1 MNSALLMEPDLSGK
15 RRRFAR
21 TLIEAKGAPRQES
34 VEDLAARIR
43 EVRDHSLAR
52 LDALV
57 DELTSKLAGVPGVEL
72 SFAKDSEQAVEI
84 VEEISDGTP
93 VAISKSA
100 VVGKELK
107 PGLEAAGVPIIETY
121 FQQFEPFENR
131 FEHFWQLPQIE
142 AEAVIG
148 SFGKAT
154 DLVGLRESSLKRQGC
169 KRLTGLLGVNAISA
183 QDGGVVLFQHMH
195 NIRDI
200 FTQAEKLVL
209 VAGLDK
215 IVADLDAAVLQTK
228 CMAVFGWGLV
238 PLSIRGGAGRKDSG
252 ENLPFQAPDEQR
264 AGKVHLIL
272 LDNGRSGLLGTP
284 YEDLLACIGCR
295 ACSKDCPSF
304 PFFEAGAG
312 WSPKEYLYF
321 HVTGKRPAP
330 DLCLQCRACEYNCP
344 LSIDLPGMIV
354 EARIAVMAKEGRL
367 TDKTLANIEAL
378 GKLGSSMPDVAGVAA
393 DSRALRWMAERVAGV
408 SKERELPRFQRT
420 TFEKWFR
427 SGRGKT

>member
-1 MNSALLMEPDLSGK
+1 MEPDLSGK

-34 VEDLAARIR
+34 VEDLEARIR
-43 EVRDHSLAR
+43 EVRDQSLR
-52 LDALV
+52 HLDALV
-57 DELTSKLAGVPGVEL
+57 DELTSKLAEAPGVEW
-72 SFAKDSEQAVEI
+72 SFAKDAEQAVAKI
-84 VEEISDGTP
+84 REISAGTP

-131 FEHFWQLPQIE
+131 FEHLWQLPQTE
-142 AEAVIG
+142 AEAALD
-148 SFGKAT
+148 SFGKTT
-154 DLVGLRESSLKRQGC
+154 DLVARRESSLKRQGC

-183 QDGGVVLFQHMH
+183 RDGSVVLFQHMH
-195 NIRDI
+195 NIQDI
-200 FTQAEKLVL
+200 FTQAEKLIL

-215 IVADLDAAVLQTK
+215 IVADLDAALLQTK

-238 PLSIRGGAGRKDSG
+238 PLSIRGGVGRKDAG
-252 ENLPFQAPDEQR
+252 EGLPFEAPGEQR

-304 PFFEAGAG
+304 PFFEGGAG
-312 WSPKEYLYF
+312 WSPKEYVYF

-330 DLCLQCRACEYNCP
+330 DLCLQCRACEFNCP

-367 TDKTLANIEAL
+367 TDKMLANVEAL
-378 GKLGSSMPDVAGVAA
+378 GKLGSSMPGVAGAA
-393 DSRALRWMAERVAGV
+393 AGNKAVRWMGERVAGV
-408 SKERELPRFQRT
+408 SRERELPRFQRT